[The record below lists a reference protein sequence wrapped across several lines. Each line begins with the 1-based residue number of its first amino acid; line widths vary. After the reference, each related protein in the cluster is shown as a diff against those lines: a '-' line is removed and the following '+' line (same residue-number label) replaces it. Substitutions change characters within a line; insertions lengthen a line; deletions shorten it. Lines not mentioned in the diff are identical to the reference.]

1 MTRARWAIV
10 IAVTALLVALLVWQQ
25 LRQREVQR
33 CLDAGGMWGG
43 PNSRCIPDPARLI
56 LQRDLQRV

>member
-1 MTRARWAIV
+1 VTRARWAIV
-10 IAVTALLVALLVWQQ
+10 IAVTALLVALLAWQQ

-33 CLDAGGMWGG
+33 CLDAGGMWDG
-43 PNSRCIPDPARLI
+43 PNSRCIPDPGRPI